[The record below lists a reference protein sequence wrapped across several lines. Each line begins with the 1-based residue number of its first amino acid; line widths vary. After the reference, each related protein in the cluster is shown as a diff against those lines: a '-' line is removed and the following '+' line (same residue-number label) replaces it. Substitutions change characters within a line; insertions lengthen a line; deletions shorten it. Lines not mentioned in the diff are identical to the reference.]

1 MLHALTDSAAASG
14 GKAGFQQHHLMQLAG
29 VCCPVTGVLRFR
41 DPVNWWRS
49 LGGEQ
54 PPAEEK
60 GGAAC
65 TGSEPA
71 QCSSTFL
78 SVLAEMGGE

>member
-1 MLHALTDSAAASG
+1 MRKTKKQVS
-14 GKAGFQQHHLMQLAG
+14 GKA
-29 VCCPVTGVLRFR
+29 VTGKKQLQNQTLQKHLVTQVTRLFLIL
-41 DPVNWWRS
+41 VATLIIVS
-49 LGGEQ
+49 GIFMYF
-54 PPAEEK
+54 K